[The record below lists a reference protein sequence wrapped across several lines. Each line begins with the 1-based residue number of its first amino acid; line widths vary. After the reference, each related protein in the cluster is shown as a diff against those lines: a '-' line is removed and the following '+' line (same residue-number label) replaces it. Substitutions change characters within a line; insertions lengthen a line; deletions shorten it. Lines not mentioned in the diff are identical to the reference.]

1 MLGLKACA
9 PTAQHLLLFTILII
23 LTFGLP
29 MFQFSWIFYLR
40 NYLFSFTNISIHSM
54 VSFMSQIPSSI
65 SYILLLMAMCVIPV
79 LFLMFSIS
87 RIGSEYFL
95 HCFFFL
101 FSGLEHLYS
110 CLSPVWLYFLYF
122 FTFIHFLFKVLNI
135 FVCIFLYFF
144 KGYIHIIFKGLYNLH
159 KIRIKVIFLY

>member
-1 MLGLKACA
+1 
-9 PTAQHLLLFTILII
+9 
-23 LTFGLP
+23 
-29 MFQFSWIFYLR
+29 MFQFSWIFCLR

-54 VSFMSQIPSSI
+54 VSFMSEIPSSI

-110 CLSPVWLYFLYF
+110 CLLPVWLYFLYF
-122 FTFIHFLFKVLNI
+122 FTCIHFLFKMLNI

-144 KGYIHIIFKGLYNLH
+144 RDIFISYLKASIIF
-159 KIRIKVIFLY
+159 IRLEFRSFSYYRCVRIFSYCCSRRVVLW